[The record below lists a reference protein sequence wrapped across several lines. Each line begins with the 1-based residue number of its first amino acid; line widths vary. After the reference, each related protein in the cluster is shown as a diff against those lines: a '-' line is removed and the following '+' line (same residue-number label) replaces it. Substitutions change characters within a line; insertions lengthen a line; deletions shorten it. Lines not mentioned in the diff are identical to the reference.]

1 MNMFRQI
8 KEMRRLSREIHSR
21 KSSGKDREGNY
32 VINIG
37 VSDGDTFLS
46 PYSIDGEPL
55 ISAETAAFMEHSVKH
70 LRPDAPLHF
79 VIRGKTIDETE
90 KPKYDRAIRDYYRS
104 EFIENARDIRKNTV
118 QSIIMTLTAAFIF
131 ATAVVLDRHG
141 TNAVILNMIDVVAW
155 VFMWEAADIYFF
167 QRSLLKLHRRRALS
181 MIEAVITFTAS

>member
-1 MNMFRQI
+1 MFRQI

-79 VIRGKTIDETE
+79 VIRGKTIDET
-90 KPKYDRAIRDYYRS
+90 
-104 EFIENARDIRKNTV
+104 
-118 QSIIMTLTAAFIF
+118 
-131 ATAVVLDRHG
+131 
-141 TNAVILNMIDVVAW
+141 
-155 VFMWEAADIYFF
+155 
-167 QRSLLKLHRRRALS
+167 
-181 MIEAVITFTAS
+181 

>member
-55 ISAETAAFMEHSVKH
+55 ISAETAAFMAHSVKH

-90 KPKYDRAIRDYYRS
+90 KPKYES
-104 EFIENARDIRKNTV
+104 EEKRGFGRKTGFDGKKFNQNAEKSQKTK
-118 QSIIMTLTAAFIF
+118 
-131 ATAVVLDRHG
+131 
-141 TNAVILNMIDVVAW
+141 
-155 VFMWEAADIYFF
+155 FF
-167 QRSLLKLHRRRALS
+167 SKKY
-181 MIEAVITFTAS
+181 